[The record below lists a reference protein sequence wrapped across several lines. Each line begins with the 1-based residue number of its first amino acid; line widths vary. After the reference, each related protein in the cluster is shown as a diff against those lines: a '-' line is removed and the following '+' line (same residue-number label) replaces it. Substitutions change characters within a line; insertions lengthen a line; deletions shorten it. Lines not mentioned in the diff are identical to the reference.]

1 MAHIKISDAGGLT
14 VEAVMHAQFTV
25 LPATATVDEVRDYFA
40 ASSHRRLAVVA
51 DDDGV
56 YVGAITPAQL
66 TGCDPGRPVAEIAD
80 RGSAVSLGDPA
91 EIGRDLALATDAR
104 RIPVIDDHGRL
115 VGILAITNDLQS
127 FCGTTA

>member
-1 MAHIKISDAGGLT
+1 MPLYEITWNHTTLQMLKRDRGITYLQALH
-14 VEAVMHAQFTV
+14 
-25 LPATATVDEVRDYFA
+25 PAA
-40 ASSHRRLAVVA
+40 RL
-51 DDDGV
+51 
-56 YVGAITPAQL
+56 L
-66 TGCDPGRPVAEIAD
+66 ESVAEIAD
-80 RGSAVSLGDPA
+80 RGAAVSLGDPA